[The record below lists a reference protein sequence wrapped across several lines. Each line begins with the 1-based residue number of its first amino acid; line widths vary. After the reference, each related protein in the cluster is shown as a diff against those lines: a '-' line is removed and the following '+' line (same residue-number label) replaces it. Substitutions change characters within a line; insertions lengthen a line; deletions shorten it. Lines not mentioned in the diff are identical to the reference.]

1 MSSPPPGG
9 AVVPPGRAVGTAG
22 EAVVPPG
29 GVIVPPGGAVGTAGE
44 GSVPPGEGV
53 GTAGKAADT
62 AGGAATSGRPLP
74 LSRNRDF
81 RLLWISQLA
90 SVLGSRMSYVGYPLL
105 VLSLTGSPVLAGLIA
120 TARSAPQWLLGL
132 PAGMLADRWDRR
144 RLMLGCDLV
153 RFVSLTGIVLGVLT
167 GLLSYPVVV
176 VVALVEGSATVLF
189 SPAEVGALRH
199 VVPASQLRTATARN
213 ESREY
218 GAMLAGPP
226 LGGALYGVAMVLPFL
241 GDALSYLV
249 SFSMVAMIRT
259 RFRSAPLPATREPML
274 SAIGSGLRWL
284 AGQRFLRASVLM
296 VAASNLVGNA
306 MPTVLVVIGHQRHV
320 PAALIGTV
328 LTIGGAGGLLGSVI
342 AGWAAGRI
350 RASWVVVGF
359 PWVWTA
365 LLPFLLIG
373 HGQVVVMG
381 VVFGLMLAAAP
392 LWNSVLAT
400 YRIVLVPDELQG
412 RVDSACRFVSQSVTP
427 LSPLLAGVLLEY
439 TSIQVTLLSLLGWM
453 FLLSVVGTLLPVL
466 RRPPELPEPAHS

>member
-1 MSSPPPGG
+1 MTVRDTGELT
-9 AVVPPGRAVGTAG
+9 GTAG
-22 EAVVPPG
+22 GPQRTGGDPP
-29 GVIVPPGGAVGTAGE
+29 
-44 GSVPPGEGV
+44 
-53 GTAGKAADT
+53 
-62 AGGAATSGRPLP
+62 P

-105 VLSLTGSPVLAGLIA
+105 VLSLTGSPVLAGLVA

-153 RFVSLTGIVLGVLT
+153 RFGTLAGIVIGIATGTLG
-167 GLLSYPVVV
+167 YPVIVLA
-176 VVALVEGSATVLF
+176 ALIEGSATVLF

-199 VVPASQLRTATARN
+199 VVPAVQLRAATGRN

-226 LGGALYGVAMVLPFL
+226 LGGALFGVASVLPFV
-241 GDALSYLV
+241 GDAVSYLV
-249 SFSMVAMIRT
+249 SFSMVASIRT
-259 RFRSAPLPATREPML
+259 RFRSAPLPADRESML
-274 SAIGSGLRWL
+274 AAIGNGLRWL
-284 AGQRFLRASVLM
+284 SQQRFLRASVLM

-306 MPTVLVVIGHQRHV
+306 IPTMLVVVGHQRQV
-320 PAALIGTV
+320 PAAVIGTA
-328 LTIGGAGGLLGSVI
+328 LTLGGAGGLAGSVI
-342 AGWAAGRI
+342 AGWLANRI

-359 PWVWTA
+359 PWVWTV

-373 HGQVVVMG
+373 HGQIVVMG

-392 LWNSVLAT
+392 LWNAVLAT

-412 RVDSACRFVSQSVTP
+412 RVDSACRFVTQSVTP

-439 TSIQVTLLSLLGWM
+439 ASLTVTVLALVGWMLLLSLLGT
-453 FLLSVVGTLLPVL
+453 VLPVL
-466 RRPPELPEPAHS
+466 RRPPEL